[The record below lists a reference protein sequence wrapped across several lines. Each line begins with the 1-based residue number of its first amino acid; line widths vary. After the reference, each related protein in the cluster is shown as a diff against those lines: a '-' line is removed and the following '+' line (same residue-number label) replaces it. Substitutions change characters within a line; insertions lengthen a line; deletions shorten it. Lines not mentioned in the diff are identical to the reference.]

1 MSFICIQNL
10 LGHPAFFKKGIL
22 IYYST
27 YVSDTIIK
35 FFFCYHVRMW
45 VSEKSAFMAFILEK
59 GTYET
64 LDYVWATATAKEHS
78 AWS

>member
-10 LGHPAFFKKGIL
+10 LGHPAFCKKGII

-35 FFFCYHVRMW
+35 FFCYHVRMW